1 MAALVAI
8 GDSLVVSSSEV
19 GEMFEVFEMTP
30 EEEDDDEETSTM
42 SGASFSLKELF
53 LTVNFWDKSF
63 DWSVGEL

>member
-1 MAALVAI
+1 
-8 GDSLVVSSSEV
+8 
-19 GEMFEVFEMTP
+19 MFEVFEMTP
-30 EEEDDDEETSTM
+30 EDEDDDEETSTM

>member
-8 GDSLVVSSSEV
+8 GDSLVVSSNEV

-30 EEEDDDEETSTM
+30 EDKDDDEETSTM